1 MRATTRTARAA
12 AAIIIIASVLP
23 LTGGTG
29 AAPAEAGNTFLP
41 FGQTLRRCD
50 FSDMKYVVGGGY
62 GRPTAQ
68 VRTEGADVVADIQFA
83 TGLPN
88 TRYDARVIQA
98 PRQSALPCNAGDP
111 GVAAA
116 ALFTDFAG
124 AGALIVRGPRTAGAT
139 GVWVFI
145 TRPGVHSQ
153 IPEEFYTSDVIAA
166 L

>member
-1 MRATTRTARAA
+1 MRVIPRTARAA
-12 AAIIIIASVLP
+12 AAVIIASAVP

-29 AAPAEAGNTFLP
+29 AASAEPGNTFLA
-41 FGQTLRRCD
+41 FSQTLRRCD
-50 FSDMKYVVGGGY
+50 FSEFEYVGPGGY

-68 VRTEGADVVADIQFA
+68 LRTEGADVVADVQFV
-83 TGLPN
+83 TGSPN
-88 TRYDARVIQA
+88 TRYDVRLIQS
-98 PRQSALPCNAGDP
+98 PRPSALPCNAGDR

-116 ALFTDFAG
+116 ALFTDAAG
-124 AGALIVRGPRTAGAT
+124 AGALTVRGPRTAGAT
-139 GVWVFI
+139 GAWVII

>member
-1 MRATTRTARAA
+1 MRATTRTARAGA
-12 AAIIIIASVLP
+12 AIIIASVLP

-29 AAPAEAGNTFLP
+29 AASAEAGSTFLP

-50 FSDMKYVVGGGY
+50 FSDIKYVRAGAY

-83 TGLPN
+83 TGSPN
-88 TRYDARVIQA
+88 TRYDVRVIQA
-98 PRQSALPCNAGDP
+98 PRPSALPCNAGDP

-116 ALFTDFAG
+116 ALFTDSAG
-124 AGALIVRGPRTAGAT
+124 AGALTVRGPLSAGAT

-145 TRPGVHSQ
+145 TRPSVHSQ
-153 IPEEFYTSDVIAA
+153 VPEEFYTSDVIAT